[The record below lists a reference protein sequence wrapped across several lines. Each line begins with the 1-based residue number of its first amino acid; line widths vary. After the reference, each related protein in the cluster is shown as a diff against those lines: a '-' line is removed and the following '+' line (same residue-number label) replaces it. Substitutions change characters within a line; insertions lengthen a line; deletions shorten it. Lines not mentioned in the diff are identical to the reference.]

1 MVPFISICKKHK
13 RETFYSCQLVIPE
26 ITDGI
31 QNTDWLMISMSEK
44 TVFLRSLPS
53 DFKTDIETLVIRL
66 VIRKTKISKDD
77 YLIDRVEENNDL
89 QEFNSAAMEI
99 VVLKNLE
106 LNRTLNQ

>member
-1 MVPFISICKKHK
+1 
-13 RETFYSCQLVIPE
+13 
-26 ITDGI
+26 
-31 QNTDWLMISMSEK
+31 MISMSEK